1 MVSMRWRL
9 IHASTALPTDSLM
22 IPRARFGHT
31 LTRISKS
38 AAILFGGQ
46 DAGCLS
52 DCWILNLDSAMDLQN
67 GSPIWKKITQQN
79 CLCSHIAHHCAVLEP
94 TSSRLWLIGGI
105 FSARKLQKISLNVLP
120 LKVLA
125 TEFAARLFEKGDSRL
140 ESDELP
146 KELKRELVANWY
158 IMADH

>member
-1 MVSMRWRL
+1 M
-9 IHASTALPTDSLM
+9 
-22 IPRARFGHT
+22 
-31 LTRISKS
+31 
-38 AAILFGGQ
+38 
-46 DAGCLS
+46 
-52 DCWILNLDSAMDLQN
+52 
-67 GSPIWKKITQQN
+67 
-79 CLCSHIAHHCAVLEP
+79 
-94 TSSRLWLIGGI
+94 IGGI